1 VLPIGPC
8 GPGLRSSC
16 NAAAALSIVLH
27 EGSTP
32 LDVGLEVERLF
43 QASPEAQ
50 FVLRSGRIEAVNDR
64 FVELLGSDPTGAHVR
79 EIIPDWGD
87 GAADAATFEAE
98 LVCPDGGRLAVETRV
113 RPFDD
118 GWSVA
123 SVRDARELIAGR
135 EASVALVEADARYR
149 SLVEQIPAVV
159 YADDGE
165 VTSYVNP
172 QIEQIL
178 GVSPAAYQADPDM
191 WLRMVHPDDRERVKL
206 QSDAFIAGQGAD
218 LDDYRMVRPDGRIT
232 WIRDRAYAHRDD
244 DGRAVF
250 AHGIMFDVTELKEAE
265 ARVAHMAYHDGLT
278 SLANRQLFEET
289 LTLAVERAKRDD
301 KAVAVVFLDLD
312 NFKLVNDSLGHHA
325 GDRLLTELAQRLRTC
340 TRETDLVARQGGDEF
355 LMLLAD
361 LDHEAIEAAA
371 VRVADRVTDALSA
384 PFELLGTDFHARGS
398 IGISLF
404 PRDALDAETLLK
416 NADIAMYRAKRLE
429 PGGHRFFA
437 NEGEDATGRLTFEQ
451 RLRGAVEQQS
461 WVLHYQ
467 PVVDLA
473 DRRVVGVEALIR
485 WKDFH
490 GIVPPG
496 EFIPLAEELGL
507 IEAIGD
513 WVIDQ
518 VAGQQRAWRDAGLD
532 LEVSFNLS
540 PRQLWTPR
548 LADRLLAKLRAAG
561 VDPSTVQAEI
571 TESTAMAD
579 PDRTQR
585 TLRELHAWGLHL
597 ALDDFG
603 TGYSSLSRL
612 KNMPVDV
619 LKIDREFIR
628 NVDRDVRLAGMVRA
642 MIQVAQSLDMVPL
655 AEGVETE
662 GEYVFLRSNGCR
674 LAQGFWF
681 AHPMPA
687 DELDPFMD
695 KPLPLGS

>member
-1 VLPIGPC
+1 MSLE
-8 GPGLRSSC
+8 S
-16 NAAAALSIVLH
+16 AA
-27 EGSTP
+27 P
-32 LDVGLEVERLF
+32 LDLGLEAERLF
-43 QASPEAQ
+43 QASPEAL
-50 FVLRSGRIEAVNDR
+50 FVLRADRIEAVNAR
-64 FVELLGSDPTGAHVR
+64 FVELLGADPTGDGVR
-79 EIIPDWGD
+79 AVIPEWRD
-87 GAADAATFEAE
+87 GASVATPFEAE
-98 LVCPDGGRLAVETRV
+98 LCCPEGSTLAVEIRV
-113 RPFDD
+113 RPTD
-118 GWSVA
+118 GERQIV

-135 EASVALVEADARYR
+135 EASVALIEAEARYR

-159 YADDGE
+159 YADDGQ

-172 QIEQIL
+172 QIEHIL
-178 GVSPAAYQADPDM
+178 GVTPEAYQADPDM
-191 WLRMVHPDDRERVKL
+191 WLQMVHPDDRDRVQA
-206 QSDAFIAGQGAD
+206 QSEAFIAGHGDD
-218 LDDYRMVRPDGRIT
+218 LDDYRMVRPDESVV
-232 WIRDRAYAHRDD
+232 WVRDRAYAHRDHE
-244 DGRAVF
+244 GKAVF
-250 AHGIMFDVTELKEAE
+250 EHGIMFDVTELKEAE
-265 ARVAHMAYHDGLT
+265 ERVAYMAYHDALT

-325 GDRLLTELAQRLRTC
+325 GDELLIELAQRLRTC

-361 LDHEAIEAAA
+361 LDHRLIEASAA
-371 VRVADRVTDALSA
+371 RVADRVVEALTE
-384 PFELLGTDFHARGS
+384 PFELQGADFHARGS
-398 IGISLF
+398 IGISLY
-404 PRDALDAETLLK
+404 PRDALDAGTLLK
-416 NADIAMYRAKRLE
+416 NADIAMYRTKRLE
-429 PGGHRFFA
+429 PGGHTFFS
-437 NEGEDATGRLTFEQ
+437 NEGEDATVRLSFEQ
-451 RLRGAVEQQS
+451 RLRRAVEQQS

-473 DRRVVGVEALIR
+473 DRRVVGAEALIR
-485 WKDFH
+485 WKDFG

-496 EFIPLAEELGL
+496 EFIPIAEELGL

-518 VAGQQRAWRDAGLD
+518 VAAQQRAWRDAGLD

-548 LADRLLAKLRAAG
+548 LADRLLAKLRDAG
-561 VDPSTVQAEI
+561 IDPSTVQAEI

-585 TLRELHAWGLHL
+585 TLRELHAWGLRL

-612 KNMPVDV
+612 KSMPVDV

-628 NVDRDVRLAGMVRA
+628 NVDKDVRLAGMVRA

-681 AHPMPA
+681 AYPMPA
-687 DELDPFMD
+687 DELEAYTG

>member
-1 VLPIGPC
+1 
-8 GPGLRSSC
+8 
-16 NAAAALSIVLH
+16 VLH

-32 LDVGLEVERLF
+32 LELGFEMEALF
-43 QASPEAQ
+43 QASPEAL
-50 FVLRSGRIEAVNDR
+50 FVLRADRIELVNDR
-64 FVELLGSDPTGAHVR
+64 FIELLGHDPTGDDVR
-79 EIIPDWGD
+79 QTIRDWRDGTSATTRFEAALRCSEDSTLPVEIRVQPLDDDDDDDDGGGD
-87 GAADAATFEAE
+87 GE
-98 LVCPDGGRLAVETRV
+98 R
-113 RPFDD
+113 
-118 GWSVA
+118 SVV

-135 EASVALVEADARYR
+135 EASVALIETEARYR

-172 QIEQIL
+172 QIEEIL
-178 GVSPAAYQADPDM
+178 GVTPEAYQADPDM
-191 WLRMVHPDDRERVKL
+191 WLHMVHPDDRDRVQA
-206 QSDAFIAGQGAD
+206 QSSAFIAGGGAD
-218 LDDYRMVRPDGRIT
+218 LDDYRMVRPDGRVV
-232 WIRDRAYAHRDD
+232 WVRDRAYAHRDGE
-244 DGRAVF
+244 GRAVF
-250 AHGIMFDVTELKEAE
+250 EHGIMFDVTELKEAE

-278 SLANRQLFEET
+278 SLANRLLFEET
-289 LTLAVERAKRDD
+289 LILAVERAKRDD
-301 KAVAVVFLDLD
+301 MAVAVVFLDLD

-325 GDRLLTELAQRLRTC
+325 GDLLLSELAERLATC

-361 LDHEAIEAAA
+361 LDPQAVEAAA
-371 VRVADRVTDALSA
+371 ERVANRVVEALA
-384 PFELLGTDFHARGS
+384 QPFELQGTEFHAGGS
-398 IGISLF
+398 IGISLY

-429 PGGHRFFA
+429 PGGHAFFA
-437 NEGEDATGRLTFEQ
+437 SEGDDATLRLSFEQ
-451 RLRGAVEQQS
+451 RLRRAVEQQS

-473 DRRVVGVEALIR
+473 DRRVVGAEALIR
-485 WKDFH
+485 WKDTH

-518 VAGQQRAWRDAGLD
+518 IAGQQRVWRDAGLE
-532 LEVSFNLS
+532 LEMSFNLS

-548 LADRLLAKLRAAG
+548 LADRLLARLRDAG

-585 TLRELHAWGLHL
+585 TLRELHAWGLRL

-612 KNMPVDV
+612 KHMPVDV

-628 NVDRDVRLAGMVRA
+628 HVDKDVRLAGMVRA

-662 GEYVFLRSNGCR
+662 NEYIFLRSNGCR

-687 DELDPFMD
+687 DELEAIVD
-695 KPLPLGS
+695 KPLPVGS

>member
-1 VLPIGPC
+1 MSG
-8 GPGLRSSC
+8 
-16 NAAAALSIVLH
+16 

-32 LDVGLEVERLF
+32 SHLGLDEARLF
-43 QASPEAQ
+43 EASPEAS
-50 FVLRSGRIEAVNDR
+50 FVVHGSLIEVVNER
-64 FVELLGSDPTGAHVR
+64 FVEMLGHDPTGCDVR
-79 EIIPDWGD
+79 ETIPDWREGRSLAAPYEAALRCPEGD
-87 GAADAATFEAE
+87 A
-98 LVCPDGGRLAVETRV
+98 LAVEV
-113 RPFDD
+113 RMRALDD
-118 GWSVA
+118 DRAVVA
-123 SVRDARELIAGR
+123 VRDARELIAGR
-135 EASVALVEADARYR
+135 EAAVALVEAEARYR

-159 YADDGE
+159 YADDGN
-165 VTSYVNP
+165 VTEYVNP
-172 QIEQIL
+172 QIEEIL
-178 GVSPAAYQADPDM
+178 GVSPEAYRADPDM
-191 WLRMVHPDDRERVKL
+191 WLRMVHPEDRDRVEA
-206 QSDAFIAGQGAD
+206 QSVAFIAGEGGD
-218 LDDYRMVRPDGRIT
+218 LDDYRMIRPDGRVV
-232 WIRDRAYAHRDD
+232 WVRDRAYAHRDG

-250 AHGIMFDVTELKEAE
+250 EHGILFDVTELKDAE

-278 SLANRQLFEET
+278 SLANRQLFEQT
-289 LTLAVERAKRDD
+289 LILAVERAKRDETS
-301 KAVAVVFLDLD
+301 VAVVFLDLD

-325 GDRLLTELAQRLRTC
+325 GDLLLSELADRLRTS

-361 LDHEAIEAAA
+361 LDPGEAEAAA
-371 VRVADRVTDALSA
+371 TRVANRVAEALA
-384 PFELLGTDFHARGS
+384 HPFALQGTEFHARGS
-398 IGISLF
+398 IGISVY

-416 NADIAMYRAKRLE
+416 NADIAMYRAKRIE
-429 PGGHRFFA
+429 PGGHVFFA
-437 NEGEDATGRLTFEQ
+437 ADGDDAMSRLSFEQ
-451 RLRGAVEQQS
+451 RLRQAVEEQD
-461 WVLHYQ
+461 WVLHFQ

-473 DRRVVGVEALIR
+473 DRRVVGAEALIR
-485 WKDFH
+485 WQDHH

-496 EFIPLAEELGL
+496 EFIPVAEELGL

-513 WVIDQ
+513 WVMDQ
-518 VAGQQRAWRDAGLD
+518 VATQQRAWRDAGLD
-532 LEVSFNLS
+532 LELSFNLS

-548 LADRLLAKLRAAG
+548 LADRLLLKLRDAG

-585 TLRELHAWGLHL
+585 TLRELHSWGLRL

-612 KNMPVDV
+612 KLMPVDV

-628 NVDRDVRLAGMVRA
+628 HVDRDVRLAGMVRA

-655 AEGVETE
+655 AEGVESE
-662 GEYVFLRSNGCR
+662 SEYVFLRSNGCR

-687 DELDPFMD
+687 EELESLAS